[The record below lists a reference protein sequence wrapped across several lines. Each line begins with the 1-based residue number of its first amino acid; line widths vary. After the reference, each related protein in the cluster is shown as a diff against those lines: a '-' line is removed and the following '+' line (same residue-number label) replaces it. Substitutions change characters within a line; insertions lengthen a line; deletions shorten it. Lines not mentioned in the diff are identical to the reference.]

1 MKNIALSFVVIGMLL
16 SGCSQEK
23 SSQASNP
30 PKAMAL
36 PVEAFSVS
44 LAKTEFT
51 KNYAALLKPYQEVH
65 VVARINAILEKEYA
79 QEGSYVTKGQTLYLL
94 QQNEYKAA
102 LETAEAAYLKAE
114 ANFDKSSKDW
124 TRAEYLFSNKAIS
137 EEQHDAF
144 KYAFDD
150 AKATLQGAKAA
161 LNIAQIEYDYT
172 TIKAPISGRLGLN
185 ANDVGTYIT
194 SQNATLTTITALDTI
209 YAEFSIPNS
218 DVSRYLSQIKVGAKV
233 SMQVG
238 SKNYEGSVDYIAPK
252 LDSQTD
258 TLLVRATFANTDKEL
273 IVGSYTQV
281 RLEGF
286 SYENVAIIPENTL
299 IKTPDATLVYVIGE
313 GGTLTMRPVTIAHI
327 KDGKAVVLEGLREGE
342 KIVSSNIAK
351 LRPTSLVSI
360 IGGK

>member
-1 MKNIALSFVVIGMLL
+1 MRNIALSFVVIGMLL
-16 SGCSQEK
+16 TGCSQEK
-23 SSQASNP
+23 SSQATSAAKPN
-30 PKAMAL
+30 AL
-36 PVEAFSVS
+36 PVEAFSVT

-51 KNYAALLKPYQEVH
+51 KNYAALLKPYQEVQ
-65 VVARINAILEKEYA
+65 VVARINAILEKEYVH
-79 QEGSYVTKGQTLYLL
+79 EGSYVTKGQTLYLL

-102 LETAEAAYLKAE
+102 LESAEALHLKAE
-114 ANFDKSSKDW
+114 ANFEKSSKDW
-124 TRAEYLFSNKAIS
+124 SRAEYLFSNKAIS
-137 EEQHDAF
+137 EEQHDAL

-150 AKATLQGAKAA
+150 AKATLQGTKAA

-172 TIKAPISGRLGLN
+172 TIKAPISGRIGLSLS
-185 ANDVGTYIT
+185 DVGTYIT
-194 SQNATLTTITALDTI
+194 SQNATLTTITALDPI

-218 DVSRYLSQIKVGAKV
+218 DVSRYISQIKVGAKV

-252 LDSQTD
+252 LDAQTD
-258 TLLVRATFANTDKEL
+258 TLLVRATFTNRDKDL

-286 SYENVAIIPENTL
+286 SYDNVAIIPENTL
-299 IKTPDATLVYVIGE
+299 LKTPDATLVYVIGE
-313 GGTLTMRPVTIAHI
+313 GGTLSMRPVTIAHV
-327 KDGKAVVLEGLREGE
+327 KDGNAVVLEGLQEGE
-342 KIVSSNIAK
+342 KIVASNIAK